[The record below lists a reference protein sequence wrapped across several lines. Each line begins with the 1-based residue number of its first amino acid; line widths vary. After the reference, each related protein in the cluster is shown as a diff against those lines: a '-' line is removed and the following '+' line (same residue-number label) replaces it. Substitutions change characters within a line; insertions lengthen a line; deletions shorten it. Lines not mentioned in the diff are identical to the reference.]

1 MRDEIKEETIMA
13 ENNKRSEN
21 DSVEQEKKKEYKQD
35 ISPQRDSDKN
45 DPPQK

>member
-1 MRDEIKEETIMA
+1 MA
-13 ENNKRSEN
+13 ENNKPREN
-21 DSVEQEKKKEYKQD
+21 DSVEQDKKKDHNQD